1 MASSAKNGNFE
12 IPLYFLKAEQG
23 YTIRN
28 MEKINKYSIY
38 W

>member
-12 IPLYFLKAEQG
+12 MPLCFLKAEQG

-28 MEKINKYSIY
+28 MEKDK
-38 W
+38 